1 MKKKFEFEA
10 IRYDKKGGGNSQ
22 GKEDGHRMKTPPPS
36 TKKHRTSEG

>member
-10 IRYDKKGGGNSQ
+10 TRYDKKGGKFIGERGWPQNENS
-22 GKEDGHRMKTPPPS
+22 PPS